1 MVLEEFV
8 LKRLHVKD
16 DESLLDEI
24 MSIYGQD
31 ILQLV
36 YSYVKETAT
45 AEDLTQEIFI
55 KCYKALPGYNQQS
68 NLRTWLWK
76 IAINHCKDY
85 RKSWYF
91 RKVSAA
97 EEEQEW
103 VSANNVENEIVQQD
117 EERQLADA
125 VMALPIQYRE
135 LIYLHYFQEM
145 KLKEISE
152 VTGVKIGTVKTRI
165 RQAKKRLKTYLEE
178 STDGR

>member
-1 MVLEEFV
+1 MEEFV
-8 LKRLHVKD
+8 LKWSQMKD
-16 DESLLDEI
+16 DKSLLDEI
-24 MSIYGQD
+24 MSLYGQD

-36 YSYVKETAT
+36 YSYVKDAVV

-55 KCYKALPGYNQQS
+55 KCYKALPTYNQQS
-68 NLRTWLWK
+68 NIRTWLWR

-91 RKVSAA
+91 RKVSTA

-103 VSANNVENEIVQQD
+103 TSTDNVEEEIIQQD
-117 EERQLADA
+117 EDRQLADA
-125 VMALPIQYRE
+125 VMELPIQYRE

-152 VTGVKIGTVKTRI
+152 ITGVKLGTVKTRM
-165 RQAKKRLKTYLEE
+165 RQAKRRLKTYWEE

>member
-1 MVLEEFV
+1 MEEFV
-8 LKRLHVKD
+8 LKWSQMKD
-16 DESLLDEI
+16 DESLLDEM
-24 MSIYGQD
+24 MSLYGQY

-36 YSYVKETAT
+36 YSYVKDAVV

-55 KCYKALPGYNQQS
+55 KCYKALPTYNQQS
-68 NLRTWLWK
+68 NIRTWLWR

-91 RKVSAA
+91 RKVSTA

-103 VSANNVENEIVQQD
+103 TSSDNVEEEVIQQD
-117 EERQLADA
+117 EDRQLAVA
-125 VMALPIQYRE
+125 VMELPIQYRE

-152 VTGVKIGTVKTRI
+152 ITGVKLGTVKTRM
-165 RQAKKRLKTYLEE
+165 RQAKRRLKTYWEE

>member
-1 MVLEEFV
+1 MEEFV
-8 LKRLHVKD
+8 LKWSQMKD
-16 DESLLDEI
+16 DESLLDEM
-24 MSIYGQD
+24 MSLYGQD

-36 YSYVKETAT
+36 YSYVKDAVV

-55 KCYKALPGYNQQS
+55 KCYKALPTYNQQS
-68 NLRTWLWK
+68 NIRTWLWR

-91 RKVSAA
+91 RKVSTA

-103 VSANNVENEIVQQD
+103 TSTDNVEEEVIQQD
-117 EERQLADA
+117 EDRQLAVA
-125 VMALPIQYRE
+125 VMELPIQYRE

-152 VTGVKIGTVKTRI
+152 ITGVKLGTVKTRM
-165 RQAKKRLKTYLEE
+165 RQAKKRLKTYWEE

>member
-1 MVLEEFV
+1 MEEFV
-8 LKRLHVKD
+8 LKWSQMKD
-16 DESLLDEI
+16 DESLLDEM
-24 MSIYGQD
+24 MSLYGQD

-36 YSYVKETAT
+36 YSYVKDAVV

-55 KCYKALPGYNQQS
+55 KCYKALPTYNQQS
-68 NLRTWLWK
+68 NIRTWLWR

-91 RKVSAA
+91 RKVSTA
-97 EEEQEW
+97 EEEQDW
-103 VSANNVENEIVQQD
+103 TSTDNVEEEVIQQD
-117 EERQLADA
+117 EDRQLAVV
-125 VMALPIQYRE
+125 VMELPIQYRE

-152 VTGVKIGTVKTRI
+152 ITGVKLGTVKTRM
-165 RQAKKRLKTYLEE
+165 RQAKRRLKTYWEE

>member
-1 MVLEEFV
+1 MF
-8 LKRLHVKD
+8 KWSQMKD

-24 MSIYGQD
+24 MSLYGQD

-36 YSYVKETAT
+36 YSYVKDVVV

-55 KCYKALPGYNQQS
+55 KCYKALPTYNQQS
-68 NLRTWLWK
+68 NIRTWLWR

-91 RKVSAA
+91 RKVSTA

-103 VSANNVENEIVQQD
+103 TSTDNVEEEIIQQD
-117 EERQLADA
+117 EDRQLAGA
-125 VMALPIQYRE
+125 VMELPIQYRE

-145 KLKEISE
+145 KLKDISE
-152 VTGVKIGTVKTRI
+152 ITGVKLGTVKTRM
-165 RQAKKRLKTYLEE
+165 RQAKRRLKTYWEE

>member
-1 MVLEEFV
+1 MEEFV
-8 LKRLHVKD
+8 FKWSQMKD
-16 DESLLDEI
+16 NESLLDEI
-24 MSIYGQD
+24 MSLYGQD

-36 YSYVKETAT
+36 YSYVKDAVV

-55 KCYKALPGYNQQS
+55 KCYKALPTYNQQS
-68 NLRTWLWK
+68 NIRTWLWR

-91 RKVSAA
+91 RKVSTA

-103 VSANNVENEIVQQD
+103 TSTDNVEEEIIQQD
-117 EERQLADA
+117 EDRQLADA
-125 VMALPIQYRE
+125 VMELPIQYRE

-152 VTGVKIGTVKTRI
+152 ITGVKLGTVKTRM
-165 RQAKKRLKTYLEE
+165 RQAKRRLKTYWEE

>member
-1 MVLEEFV
+1 V
-8 LKRLHVKD
+8 LKWSQMKD
-16 DESLLDEI
+16 DESLLDEM
-24 MSIYGQD
+24 MSLYGQD

-36 YSYVKETAT
+36 YSYVKDAVV

-55 KCYKALPGYNQQS
+55 KCYKSLSTYNQQS
-68 NLRTWLWK
+68 NIRTWLWR

-91 RKVSAA
+91 RKVSTA
-97 EEEQEW
+97 EDEQEW
-103 VSANNVENEIVQQD
+103 TSADNVEEEVIQQD
-117 EERQLADA
+117 EDRQLAVA
-125 VMALPIQYRE
+125 VMELPIQYRE

-152 VTGVKIGTVKTRI
+152 ITGVKLGTVKTRM
-165 RQAKKRLKTYLEE
+165 RQAKKRLKTYWEE

>member
-1 MVLEEFV
+1 MEELV
-8 LKRLHVKD
+8 LKWSQMKD
-16 DESLLDEI
+16 DKSILDEI
-24 MSIYGQD
+24 MSLYGQD

-36 YSYVKETAT
+36 YSYVKDAVV

-55 KCYKALPGYNQQS
+55 KCYKALPTYNQQS
-68 NLRTWLWK
+68 NIRTWLWR

-91 RKVSAA
+91 RNVSTA

-103 VSANNVENEIVQQD
+103 TSTDNVEEKVIQQD
-117 EERQLADA
+117 EDMQLAGA
-125 VMALPIQYRE
+125 VMELPIQYRE

-152 VTGVKIGTVKTRI
+152 ITGVKLGTVKTRM
-165 RQAKKRLKTYLEE
+165 RQAKRRLKTYWEE

>member
-1 MVLEEFV
+1 MEEFV
-8 LKRLHVKD
+8 LKWSQMKD

-24 MSIYGQD
+24 MSLYGQD

-36 YSYVKETAT
+36 YSYVKDPVV

-55 KCYKALPGYNQQS
+55 KCYKALSTYNQQS
-68 NLRTWLWK
+68 NIRTWLWR

-91 RKVSAA
+91 RKVSTA

-103 VSANNVENEIVQQD
+103 TSTDDVEEEVIQQD
-117 EERQLADA
+117 EDRQLAVA
-125 VMALPIQYRE
+125 VIELPIQYRE

-152 VTGVKIGTVKTRI
+152 ITGVKLGTVKTRM
-165 RQAKKRLKTYLEE
+165 RQAKRRLKTYWEE

>member
-1 MVLEEFV
+1 M
-8 LKRLHVKD
+8 LKWSQMKD
-16 DESLLDEI
+16 DESLLDEMI
-24 MSIYGQD
+24 SLYGQD

-36 YSYVKETAT
+36 YSYIKDAVV

-55 KCYKALPGYNQQS
+55 KCYKALPTYNQQS
-68 NLRTWLWK
+68 NIRTWLWR

-91 RKVSAA
+91 RKVSTA

-103 VSANNVENEIVQQD
+103 TSSDNVEEEVIQQD
-117 EERQLADA
+117 EDRQLAVA
-125 VMALPIQYRE
+125 VMELPIQYRE

-145 KLKEISE
+145 KLKEISDI
-152 VTGVKIGTVKTRI
+152 TGVKLGTVKTRM
-165 RQAKKRLKTYLEE
+165 RQAKRRLKTYWEE

>member
-1 MVLEEFV
+1 M
-8 LKRLHVKD
+8 KD
-16 DESLLDEI
+16 DESLLDEM
-24 MSIYGQD
+24 MSLYGQD

-36 YSYVKETAT
+36 YSYVKDAVV

-55 KCYKALPGYNQQS
+55 KCYKALPTYNQQS
-68 NLRTWLWK
+68 NIRTWLWR

-91 RKVSAA
+91 RKVSTA

-103 VSANNVENEIVQQD
+103 TSSDNVEEEVIQQD
-117 EERQLADA
+117 EDRLLAVA
-125 VMALPIQYRE
+125 VMELPIQYRE

-152 VTGVKIGTVKTRI
+152 ITGVKLGTVKTRM
-165 RQAKKRLKTYLEE
+165 RQAKRRLKTYWEE

>member
-1 MVLEEFV
+1 M
-8 LKRLHVKD
+8 LKWSQKKD
-16 DESLLDEI
+16 DESLLDEM
-24 MSIYGQD
+24 MSLYGQD

-36 YSYVKETAT
+36 YSYVKDAVV

-55 KCYKALPGYNQQS
+55 KCYKALPTYNQQS
-68 NLRTWLWK
+68 NIRTWLWR

-91 RKVSAA
+91 RKVSTAEKEQDWTSTDNV
-97 EEEQEW
+97 EEE
-103 VSANNVENEIVQQD
+103 VIQQD
-117 EERQLADA
+117 EDRQLAVA
-125 VMALPIQYRE
+125 VMELPIQYRE

-152 VTGVKIGTVKTRI
+152 ITGVKLGTVKTRM
-165 RQAKKRLKTYLEE
+165 RQAKRRLKTYWEE

>member
-1 MVLEEFV
+1 M
-8 LKRLHVKD
+8 KD
-16 DESLLDEI
+16 DESLLDEM
-24 MSIYGQD
+24 MSLYGQD

-36 YSYVKETAT
+36 YSYVKDAVV

-55 KCYKALPGYNQQS
+55 KCYKALPTYNQQS
-68 NLRTWLWK
+68 NIRTWLWR

-91 RKVSAA
+91 RKVSTA
-97 EEEQEW
+97 EEEQDW
-103 VSANNVENEIVQQD
+103 TSTDNVEEEVIQQD
-117 EERQLADA
+117 EDRQLAVA
-125 VMALPIQYRE
+125 VMELPIQYRE

-152 VTGVKIGTVKTRI
+152 IPGVKLGTVKTRM
-165 RQAKKRLKTYLEE
+165 RQAKRRLKTYWEE

>member
-1 MVLEEFV
+1 MEEFV
-8 LKRLHVKD
+8 LKWSQMKD
-16 DESLLDEI
+16 DKSLLDEI
-24 MSIYGQD
+24 MSLYGQD

-36 YSYVKETAT
+36 YSYVKDPVV

-55 KCYKALPGYNQQS
+55 KCYKALSTYNQQS
-68 NLRTWLWK
+68 NIRTWLWR

-91 RKVSAA
+91 RKVSTA

-103 VSANNVENEIVQQD
+103 TSTDDVEEAVIQQD
-117 EERQLADA
+117 EDRQLAVA
-125 VMALPIQYRE
+125 VMELPIQYRE

-152 VTGVKIGTVKTRI
+152 ITGVKLGTVKTRM
-165 RQAKKRLKTYLEE
+165 RQAKRRLKTYWEE

>member
-1 MVLEEFV
+1 M
-8 LKRLHVKD
+8 LKWSQMKD
-16 DESLLDEI
+16 DESLLDEM
-24 MSIYGQD
+24 MSLYGQD

-36 YSYVKETAT
+36 YSYVKDAVV

-55 KCYKALPGYNQQS
+55 KCYKALPTYNQQS
-68 NLRTWLWK
+68 NIRTWLWR

-91 RKVSAA
+91 RKVSTA

-103 VSANNVENEIVQQD
+103 TSTDNVEEEVIQQD
-117 EERQLADA
+117 EDRQLAVA
-125 VMALPIQYRE
+125 VMELPIQYRE

-152 VTGVKIGTVKTRI
+152 ITGVKLGTVKTRM
-165 RQAKKRLKTYLEE
+165 RQAKKRLKTYWEE

>member
-1 MVLEEFV
+1 M
-8 LKRLHVKD
+8 LKWSQMKD
-16 DESLLDEI
+16 DESLLDE
-24 MSIYGQD
+24 MMALYGQD

-36 YSYVKETAT
+36 YSYVKDAVV

-55 KCYKALPGYNQQS
+55 KCYKALPTYNQQS
-68 NLRTWLWK
+68 NIRTWLWK

-91 RKVSAA
+91 RKVSTA

-103 VSANNVENEIVQQD
+103 TSSDNVEEEVIQQD
-117 EERQLADA
+117 EDRQLAVA
-125 VMALPIQYRE
+125 VMELPIQYRE

-152 VTGVKIGTVKTRI
+152 ITGVKLGTVKTRM
-165 RQAKKRLKTYLEE
+165 RQAKRRLKTYWEE

>member
-1 MVLEEFV
+1 M
-8 LKRLHVKD
+8 LKWSQMKD
-16 DESLLDEI
+16 DESLLDEM
-24 MSIYGQD
+24 MSLYGQY

-36 YSYVKETAT
+36 YSYVKDAVV

-55 KCYKALPGYNQQS
+55 KCYKALPTYNQQS
-68 NLRTWLWK
+68 NIRTWLWR

-91 RKVSAA
+91 RKVSTA

-103 VSANNVENEIVQQD
+103 TSSDNVEEEVIQQD
-117 EERQLADA
+117 EDRQLAVA
-125 VMALPIQYRE
+125 VMELPIQYRE

-152 VTGVKIGTVKTRI
+152 ITGVKLGTVKTRM
-165 RQAKKRLKTYLEE
+165 RQAKRRLKTYWEE

>member
-1 MVLEEFV
+1 MEEFV
-8 LKRLHVKD
+8 LKWSQMKD
-16 DESLLDEI
+16 DESLLDE
-24 MSIYGQD
+24 MMALYGQD

-36 YSYVKETAT
+36 YSYVKDAVV

-55 KCYKALPGYNQQS
+55 KCYKALPTYNQQS
-68 NLRTWLWK
+68 NIRTWLWK

-91 RKVSAA
+91 RKVSTA

-103 VSANNVENEIVQQD
+103 TSSDNVEEEVIQQD
-117 EERQLADA
+117 EDRQLAVA
-125 VMALPIQYRE
+125 VMELPIQYRE

-152 VTGVKIGTVKTRI
+152 ITGVKLGTVKTRM
-165 RQAKKRLKTYLEE
+165 RQAKRRLKTYWEE

>member
-1 MVLEEFV
+1 M
-8 LKRLHVKD
+8 LKWSQMKD
-16 DESLLDEI
+16 DESLLDEM
-24 MSIYGQD
+24 MSLYGQD

-36 YSYVKETAT
+36 YSYVKDAVV

-55 KCYKALPGYNQQS
+55 KCYKALPTYNQQS
-68 NLRTWLWK
+68 NIRTWLWR

-91 RKVSAA
+91 RKVSTA

-103 VSANNVENEIVQQD
+103 TSSDNVEEEVIQQD
-117 EERQLADA
+117 EDRQLAVA
-125 VMALPIQYRE
+125 VMELPIQYRE

-152 VTGVKIGTVKTRI
+152 ITGVKLGTVKTRL
-165 RQAKKRLKTYLEE
+165 RQAKRRLKTYWEE

>member
-1 MVLEEFV
+1 M
-8 LKRLHVKD
+8 LKWSQMKD
-16 DESLLDEI
+16 DESLLDEM
-24 MSIYGQD
+24 MSLYGQD

-36 YSYVKETAT
+36 YSYVKDAVV

-55 KCYKALPGYNQQS
+55 KCYKALPTYNQQS
-68 NLRTWLWK
+68 NIRTWLWR

-91 RKVSAA
+91 RKVSTA
-97 EEEQEW
+97 EEEQDW
-103 VSANNVENEIVQQD
+103 TSTDNVEEEVIQQD
-117 EERQLADA
+117 EDRQLAVA
-125 VMALPIQYRE
+125 VMELPIQYRG

-152 VTGVKIGTVKTRI
+152 ITGVKLGTVKTRM
-165 RQAKKRLKTYLEE
+165 RQAKRRLKTYWEE

>member
-1 MVLEEFV
+1 M
-8 LKRLHVKD
+8 LKWSQMKD
-16 DESLLDEI
+16 DKSLLDEI
-24 MSIYGQD
+24 MSLYGQD

-36 YSYVKETAT
+36 YSYVKDAVV

-55 KCYKALPGYNQQS
+55 KCYKALPTYNQQS
-68 NLRTWLWK
+68 NIRTWLWR

-91 RKVSAA
+91 RKVSTA

-103 VSANNVENEIVQQD
+103 TSSDNVEEEIIQQD
-117 EERQLADA
+117 EDRQLADA
-125 VMALPIQYRE
+125 VMELPIQYRE

-152 VTGVKIGTVKTRI
+152 ITGVKLGTVKTRM
-165 RQAKKRLKTYLEE
+165 RQAKRRLKTYWEE

>member
-1 MVLEEFV
+1 M
-8 LKRLHVKD
+8 LKWSQMKD
-16 DESLLDEI
+16 DESLLDEM
-24 MSIYGQD
+24 MSLYGQD

-36 YSYVKETAT
+36 YSYVKDAVV

-55 KCYKALPGYNQQS
+55 KCYKALPTYNQQS
-68 NLRTWLWK
+68 NIRTWLWR

-91 RKVSAA
+91 RKVSTA
-97 EEEQEW
+97 EEEQDW
-103 VSANNVENEIVQQD
+103 TSTDNVEEEVIQQD
-117 EERQLADA
+117 EDRQLAVA
-125 VMALPIQYRE
+125 VMELPIQYRE

-152 VTGVKIGTVKTRI
+152 ITGVKLGTVKTRM
-165 RQAKKRLKTYLEE
+165 RQAKRRLKTYWEE

>member
-1 MVLEEFV
+1 M
-8 LKRLHVKD
+8 LKWSQMKD
-16 DESLLDEI
+16 DESLLDEM
-24 MSIYGQD
+24 MSLYGQD

-36 YSYVKETAT
+36 YSYIKDAVV

-55 KCYKALPGYNQQS
+55 KCYKALPTYNQQS
-68 NLRTWLWK
+68 NIRTWLWR

-91 RKVSAA
+91 RKVSTA

-103 VSANNVENEIVQQD
+103 TSSDNVEEEVIQQD
-117 EERQLADA
+117 EDRQLAVA
-125 VMALPIQYRE
+125 VMELPIQYRE

-145 KLKEISE
+145 KLKEISDI
-152 VTGVKIGTVKTRI
+152 TGVKLGTVKTRM
-165 RQAKKRLKTYLEE
+165 RQAKRRLKTYWEE

>member
-1 MVLEEFV
+1 MEEFV
-8 LKRLHVKD
+8 LKWSQMKD
-16 DESLLDEI
+16 DESLLDEM
-24 MSIYGQD
+24 MSLYGQD

-36 YSYVKETAT
+36 YSYVKDAVV

-55 KCYKALPGYNQQS
+55 KCYKALPTYNQQS
-68 NLRTWLWK
+68 NIRTWLWR

-91 RKVSAA
+91 RKVSTA
-97 EEEQEW
+97 EEEQDW
-103 VSANNVENEIVQQD
+103 TSTDNVEEEVIQQD
-117 EERQLADA
+117 EDRQLAVA
-125 VMALPIQYRE
+125 VMELPIQYRE

-152 VTGVKIGTVKTRI
+152 ITGVKLGTVKTRM
-165 RQAKKRLKTYLEE
+165 RQAKRRLKTYWEE

>member
-1 MVLEEFV
+1 M
-8 LKRLHVKD
+8 KD
-16 DESLLDEI
+16 DESLLDEM
-24 MSIYGQD
+24 MSLYGQD

-36 YSYVKETAT
+36 YSYVKDAVV

-55 KCYKALPGYNQQS
+55 KCYKALPTYNQQS
-68 NLRTWLWK
+68 NIRTWLWR

-91 RKVSAA
+91 RKVSTA
-97 EEEQEW
+97 EEEQDW
-103 VSANNVENEIVQQD
+103 TSTDNVEEEVIQQD
-117 EERQLADA
+117 EDRQLAVV
-125 VMALPIQYRE
+125 VMELPIQYRE

-152 VTGVKIGTVKTRI
+152 ITGVKLGTVKTRM
-165 RQAKKRLKTYLEE
+165 RQAKRRLKTYWEE

>member
-1 MVLEEFV
+1 M
-8 LKRLHVKD
+8 LKWSQMKD
-16 DESLLDEI
+16 DESLLDEM
-24 MSIYGQD
+24 MSLYGQD

-36 YSYVKETAT
+36 YSYVKDAVV

-55 KCYKALPGYNQQS
+55 KCYKALPTYNQQS
-68 NLRTWLWK
+68 NIRTWLWR

-91 RKVSAA
+91 RKVSTA
-97 EEEQEW
+97 EDEQEW
-103 VSANNVENEIVQQD
+103 TSADNVEEEVIQQD
-117 EERQLADA
+117 EDRQLAVA
-125 VMALPIQYRE
+125 VMELPIQYRE

-152 VTGVKIGTVKTRI
+152 ITGVKLGTVKTRM
-165 RQAKKRLKTYLEE
+165 RQAKKRLKTYWEE

>member
-1 MVLEEFV
+1 MF
-8 LKRLHVKD
+8 KWSQMKD
-16 DESLLDEI
+16 NESLLDEI
-24 MSIYGQD
+24 MSLYGQD

-36 YSYVKETAT
+36 YSYVKDAVV

-55 KCYKALPGYNQQS
+55 KCYKALPTYNQQS
-68 NLRTWLWK
+68 NIRTWLWR

-91 RKVSAA
+91 RKVSTA

-103 VSANNVENEIVQQD
+103 TSTDNVEEEIIQQD
-117 EERQLADA
+117 EDRQLADA
-125 VMALPIQYRE
+125 VMELPIQYRE

-152 VTGVKIGTVKTRI
+152 ITGVKLGTVKTRM
-165 RQAKKRLKTYLEE
+165 RQAKRRLKTYWEE

>member
-1 MVLEEFV
+1 MEEFV
-8 LKRLHVKD
+8 FKWSQMKD

-24 MSIYGQD
+24 MSLYGQD

-36 YSYVKETAT
+36 YSYVKDVVV

-55 KCYKALPGYNQQS
+55 KCYKALPTYNQQS
-68 NLRTWLWK
+68 NIRTWLWR

-91 RKVSAA
+91 RKVSTA

-103 VSANNVENEIVQQD
+103 TSTDNVEEEIIQQD
-117 EERQLADA
+117 EDRQLAGA
-125 VMALPIQYRE
+125 VMELPIQYRE

-145 KLKEISE
+145 KLKDISE
-152 VTGVKIGTVKTRI
+152 ITGVKLGTVKTRM
-165 RQAKKRLKTYLEE
+165 RQAKRRLKTYWEE

>member
-1 MVLEEFV
+1 M
-8 LKRLHVKD
+8 LKWSQMKD
-16 DESLLDEI
+16 DESLLDEM
-24 MSIYGQD
+24 MSLYGQD

-36 YSYVKETAT
+36 YSYVKDAVV

-55 KCYKALPGYNQQS
+55 KCFKALPTYNQQS
-68 NLRTWLWK
+68 NIRTWLWR

-91 RKVSAA
+91 RKVSTA

-103 VSANNVENEIVQQD
+103 TSSYNVEEEVIQQD
-117 EERQLADA
+117 EDRQLAVA
-125 VMALPIQYRE
+125 VMELPIQYRE

-152 VTGVKIGTVKTRI
+152 ITGVKLGTVKTRM
-165 RQAKKRLKTYLEE
+165 RQAKRRLKTYWEE

>member
-1 MVLEEFV
+1 M
-8 LKRLHVKD
+8 LKWSQMKD

-24 MSIYGQD
+24 MSLYGQD

-36 YSYVKETAT
+36 YSYVKDAVV

-55 KCYKALPGYNQQS
+55 KCYKALPTYNQQS
-68 NLRTWLWK
+68 NIRTWLWR

-91 RKVSAA
+91 RKVSTA

-103 VSANNVENEIVQQD
+103 TSTDDVEEAVVQQD
-117 EERQLADA
+117 EDRQLAVA
-125 VMALPIQYRE
+125 VMELPIQYRE

-145 KLKEISE
+145 KLKQISE
-152 VTGVKIGTVKTRI
+152 ITGVKLGTVKTRM
-165 RQAKKRLKTYLEE
+165 RQAKRRLKTYWEE

>member
-1 MVLEEFV
+1 M
-8 LKRLHVKD
+8 LKWSQMKD
-16 DESLLDEI
+16 DESLLDEM
-24 MSIYGQD
+24 MSLYGQD

-36 YSYVKETAT
+36 YSYVKDAVV

-55 KCYKALPGYNQQS
+55 KCYKALPTYNQQS
-68 NLRTWLWK
+68 NIRTWLWR

-91 RKVSAA
+91 RKVSTA

-103 VSANNVENEIVQQD
+103 TSSDNVEEEVIQQD
-117 EERQLADA
+117 EDRQLAVA
-125 VMALPIQYRE
+125 VMELPIQYRE

-152 VTGVKIGTVKTRI
+152 ITGVKLGTVKTRM
-165 RQAKKRLKTYLEE
+165 RQAKRRLKTYWEE

>member
-1 MVLEEFV
+1 MEEFV
-8 LKRLHVKD
+8 LKWSQMKD

-24 MSIYGQD
+24 MSLYGQD

-36 YSYVKETAT
+36 YSYVKDPVV

-55 KCYKALPGYNQQS
+55 KCYEALSTYNQQS
-68 NLRTWLWK
+68 NIRTWLWR

-91 RKVSAA
+91 RKVSTA

-103 VSANNVENEIVQQD
+103 TSTDDVEEAVIQHD
-117 EERQLADA
+117 EDRQLAVA
-125 VMALPIQYRE
+125 VMELPIQYRE

-152 VTGVKIGTVKTRI
+152 ITGVKLGTVKTRM
-165 RQAKKRLKTYLEE
+165 RQAKRRLKTYWEE

>member
-1 MVLEEFV
+1 M
-8 LKRLHVKD
+8 LKWSQMKD
-16 DESLLDEI
+16 DKSLLDEI
-24 MSIYGQD
+24 MSLYGQD

-36 YSYVKETAT
+36 YSYVKDAVV

-55 KCYKALPGYNQQS
+55 KCYKALPTYNQQS
-68 NLRTWLWK
+68 NIRTWLWR

-91 RKVSAA
+91 RKVSTA

-103 VSANNVENEIVQQD
+103 TSTDNVEEEIIQQD
-117 EERQLADA
+117 EDRQLADA
-125 VMALPIQYRE
+125 VMELPIQYRE

-152 VTGVKIGTVKTRI
+152 ITGVKLGTVKTRM
-165 RQAKKRLKTYLEE
+165 RQAKRRLKTYWEE

>member
-1 MVLEEFV
+1 MEEFV
-8 LKRLHVKD
+8 LKWSQMKD

-24 MSIYGQD
+24 MSLYGQD

-36 YSYVKETAT
+36 YSYVKDPVV

-55 KCYKALPGYNQQS
+55 KCYKALSTYNQQS
-68 NLRTWLWK
+68 NIRTWLWR

-91 RKVSAA
+91 RKVSTA

-103 VSANNVENEIVQQD
+103 TSTDDVEEEVIQQD
-117 EERQLADA
+117 EDRQLAVA
-125 VMALPIQYRE
+125 VMELPIQYRE

-152 VTGVKIGTVKTRI
+152 ITGVKLGTVKTRM
-165 RQAKKRLKTYLEE
+165 RQAKRRLKTYWEE

>member
-1 MVLEEFV
+1 MEEFV
-8 LKRLHVKD
+8 LKWSQMKD
-16 DESLLDEI
+16 DESLLDEM
-24 MSIYGQD
+24 MSLYGQD

-36 YSYVKETAT
+36 YSYVKDAVV

-55 KCYKALPGYNQQS
+55 KCYKALPTYNQQS
-68 NLRTWLWK
+68 NIRTWLWR

-91 RKVSAA
+91 RKVSTA

-103 VSANNVENEIVQQD
+103 TSSDNVEEEVIQQD
-117 EERQLADA
+117 EDRQLAVA
-125 VMALPIQYRE
+125 VMELPIQYRE

-152 VTGVKIGTVKTRI
+152 ITGVKPGTVKTRM
-165 RQAKKRLKTYLEE
+165 RQAKRRLKTYWEE

>member
-1 MVLEEFV
+1 V
-8 LKRLHVKD
+8 LKWSQMKD
-16 DESLLDEI
+16 DESLLDEM
-24 MSIYGQD
+24 MSLYGQD

-36 YSYVKETAT
+36 YSYVKDAVV

-55 KCYKALPGYNQQS
+55 KCYKALPTYNQQS
-68 NLRTWLWK
+68 NIRTWLWR

-91 RKVSAA
+91 RKVSTA
-97 EEEQEW
+97 EDEQEW
-103 VSANNVENEIVQQD
+103 TSADNVEEEVIQQD
-117 EERQLADA
+117 EDRQLAVA
-125 VMALPIQYRE
+125 VMELPIQYRE

-152 VTGVKIGTVKTRI
+152 ITGVKLGTVKTRM
-165 RQAKKRLKTYLEE
+165 RQAKKRLKTYWEE